1 VFTGGQPGDG
11 DAWSDMRTRVFIDT
25 PYQVVIRRCGTCG
38 KGEVVTGRGFLPQLF
53 PDSAEGAG
61 GDRRTT

>member
-1 VFTGGQPGDG
+1 
-11 DAWSDMRTRVFIDT
+11 MRTRVFIDT